1 MAQKIYIK
9 DENIGLGVFSLPI
22 LTFNE
27 RMESLRQTNPDLKTE
42 QERAAVVYFGM
53 LAEQPKP
60 SRTDN
65 VIKLVYFDNID
76 FSKWL
81 DLENELRY
89 SALGWYRANVHEFTD
104 DAQAAYLTHVN
115 KLQEWIIKNGLWDGI
130 QKTLNEQSRQRQKEA
145 ANAGYGAQVAAARK
159 AAELAEMNAATTEEA
174 REYAAEKVGEAEKE
188 LQYNLKHEA
197 EIKEELL
204 NIEQG
209 LPADFGK
216 DEKPGISWPLVIAGG
231 AVLLLLLRGRK

>member
-1 MAQKIYIK
+1 MAQKIYIT

-27 RMESLRQTNPDLKTE
+27 RMDSLKQTNPQLNDN
-42 QERAAVVYFGM
+42 ERAAVVYFGM

-60 SRTDN
+60 TRTDN
-65 VIKLVYFDNID
+65 VSQLTYFDKVD
-76 FSKWL
+76 KSEWL
-81 DLENELRY
+81 TNETAARY
-89 SALGWYRANVHEFTD
+89 SALGVAFVAPELVD

-115 KLQEWIIKNGLWDGI
+115 KLQQWISFNGLWDGI

-188 LQYNLKHEA
+188 LQYNLKREA
-197 EIKEELL
+197 EIKEELS